1 MEFII
6 FLVIVAVAIFF
17 IVKSN
22 KKEKAEAGVVLDQ
35 GAAHGLPFSCVIEG
49 TVDGSPMADRIKA
62 LAIEAEAK
70 KMVITGDYVADYKA
84 QGGEMHLIGSS
95 FKFTIDATGQIVQGQ
110 SHVNL
115 FGDDWPCE
123 GGMNPD
129 GTLGISIVVTDK
141 VTGGVAKVG
150 VEGRV
155 VNGAFLDGKARKGV
169 MPHIWGALNGTYRR
183 TGA

>member
-6 FLVIVAVAIFF
+6 FLAIVAAAIYL
-17 IVKSN
+17 IVKSS
-22 KKEKAEAGVVLDQ
+22 KKEKTEANVVLDQ
-35 GAAHGLPFSCVIEG
+35 GLPYPCVIEG
-49 TVDGSPMADRIKA
+49 SVDGSPMANRIEA
-62 LAIEAEAK
+62 LAIEAAAK
-70 KMVITGDYVADYKA
+70 GMVITGDYVADYQA
-84 QGGEMHLIGSS
+84 QGGEMHLTGSG
-95 FKFTIDATGQIVQGQ
+95 FKFTIDGTGQIVQGQ

-115 FGDDWPCE
+115 FAEDWPCE

-129 GTLGISIVVTDK
+129 GTLGISIVVADK
-141 VTGGVAKVG
+141 KTGGVAKVG

-155 VNGAFLDGKARKGV
+155 VSGKFIDGKARKGV

>member
-1 MEFII
+1 MEFIL
-6 FLVIVAVAIFF
+6 FLVIVAVAGYF

-35 GAAHGLPFSCVIEG
+35 GLPFPCVIEG
-49 TVDGSPMADRIKA
+49 SVDGSPMADRVKA
-62 LAIEAEAK
+62 LAIEAQAK
-70 KMVITGDYVADYKA
+70 GMVITGDYVADYTA
-84 QGGEMHLIGSS
+84 QGGEMHLTGHG

-115 FGDDWPCE
+115 FGENYPCE
-123 GGMNPD
+123 GGMEPT
-129 GTLGISIVVTDK
+129 GVLGISIVVTDK

-155 VNGAFLDGKARKGV
+155 VNGIFLDGRARKGV
-169 MPHIWGALNGTYRR
+169 MPHIYGVLNGTYRKL
-183 TGA
+183 